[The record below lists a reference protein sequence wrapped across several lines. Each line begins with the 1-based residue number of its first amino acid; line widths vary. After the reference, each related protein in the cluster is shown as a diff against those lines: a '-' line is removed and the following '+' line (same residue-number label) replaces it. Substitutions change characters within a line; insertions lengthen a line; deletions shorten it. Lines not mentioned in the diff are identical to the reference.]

1 MRKIIRRLL
10 NHYGYEIIKT
20 DVWYSSKRGRKDIA
34 KVGNYSIS
42 MPGNNTLSK
51 TYVVYPDFNSILGRL
66 AAAIEKKYPELT
78 VVDIGANVGDT
89 IAIIKSVIDVPI
101 IGIEGDDVTYSYL
114 EKNAEQFSKVSIVN
128 TFLGDKKQDVKVELE
143 SSGWNTAIIPS
154 ENGTKTI
161 SFKTL
166 DEVLSEERYRSAII
180 KLIKLDIEGFDT
192 IVLRGSYDK
201 IKKDHP
207 VLFFEYN
214 RDIME
219 TINEDGLSTLLSFI
233 DYGYNKIAFFDYRG
247 RLLLVTSIAN
257 KAEIT
262 YLHEYAIGKNNLLG
276 YYDICIFHQQ
286 DDSLADDFLK
296 TEAEYSKKNS

>member
-1 MRKIIRRLL
+1 MKKLIRRFL
-10 NHYGYEIIKT
+10 NQYGYEIIKT
-20 DVWYSSKRGRKDIA
+20 DDWYSSKSGRKDIA
-34 KVGNYSIS
+34 KVGNYSII

-66 AAAIEKKYPELT
+66 AAAISKKYADLT

-89 IAIIKSVIDVPI
+89 IAIMKSVVNVPI
-101 IGIEGDDVTYSYL
+101 IGIEGDPVTFGFL
-114 EKNAEQFSKVSIVN
+114 EENAKQFSNVSIVN
-128 TFLGDKKQDVKVELE
+128 TFLGDKKQEVKVELE
-143 SSGWNTAIIPS
+143 SSGWNTAIIPTEKGS
-154 ENGTKTI
+154 KTI
-161 SFKTL
+161 SLKTL
-166 DEVLSEERYRSAII
+166 DEVLSEERFNSANI

-192 IVLRGSYDK
+192 IVLRGAYEK
-201 IKKDHP
+201 IKHSHP

-247 RLLLVTSIAN
+247 RLLLVTSITN
-257 KAEIT
+257 ISEIT

-276 YYDICIFHQQ
+276 YYDICIFHQE
-286 DDSLADDFLK
+286 DDSLATDFLK
-296 TEAEYSKKNS
+296 SEAEYSKKNS